1 MTDLMTAVE
10 TWIQTQVQQGLA
22 DALPQIKASLLEG
35 CITEDTLR
43 ARVDALF
50 DLRLSRLD
58 PKDIYPHLEDDVTRI
73 VNNMDLVETDDLDRA
88 IHDYINDNVTVSL
101 DC

>member
-1 MTDLMTAVE
+1 MTDLMTAVD
-10 TWIQTQVQQGLA
+10 TWIQTQVQKGIA
-22 DALPQIKASLLEG
+22 DAMPQIKASILED
-35 CITEDTLR
+35 CITEETLR
-43 ARVDALF
+43 ARVDELL
-50 DLRLSRLD
+50 DLRLSALD

-88 IHDYINDNVTVSL
+88 IRDFVNDNVTVSL